1 MSPRRRPDTTGLTFY
16 GQNPRDR
23 HSEDSAR
30 RDEPQ
35 TIEQTDYSAER
46 DGGGRPGARELRRR
60 EDSTRSA
67 EAWKQYWKRWKRFT
81 VLVLSCLVASA
92 STSDL
97 PRLEQFY
104 AMGFSVLVARQAY
117 DEAWGFKTLVF
128 YAAFGGA
135 VYYSFLYL
143 MGSVLM

>member
-1 MSPRRRPDTTGLTFY
+1 MARRRRPDTTGRGF
-16 GQNPRDR
+16 PP
-23 HSEDSAR
+23 

-35 TIEQTDYSAER
+35 TTEQTDDSAER

-67 EAWKQYWKRWKRFT
+67 EAWKQYLKRYT
-81 VLVLSCLVASA
+81 VLVLSGLVARA

-97 PRLEQFY
+97 PRLDQFY
-104 AMGFSVLVARQAY
+104 VVGLSILVAGQAY

-143 MGSVLM
+143 MGSVVMRTLKLLR